1 VLVKKLILT
10 CIAINSLSASCV
22 FAQSGVFI
30 GEDIEVSEGKVRI
43 GNGISVNGGD
53 VRIGSPASI
62 ATTQTV
68 SEIQKE
74 SESSNS
80 IVVDSEKRTTQRSTK
95 NSKLIKSSG
104 DSRVKVSS
112 HQNHQARSK
121 STSYARG
128 SLKRETRETNSASRK
143 VNTTRTSK
151 SSRAASTGISV
162 NQGGV
167 RVGEGITVNDDGVRI
182 GDSISVDDN
191 GVRIGNIHVGN

>member
-1 VLVKKLILT
+1 MLVKKLILT

-43 GNGISVNGGD
+43 GDGISVNGGD

-62 ATTQTV
+62 ANTQKV
-68 SEIQKE
+68 SAIQKE

-80 IVVDSEKRTTQRSTK
+80 MVVDSEQRTTQRSTN
-95 NSKLIKSSG
+95 NSKLTKSSG
-104 DSRVKVSS
+104 ESGIKVSS
-112 HQNHQARSK
+112 RHQQQTGKKTS
-121 STSYARG
+121 SYARG
-128 SLKRETRETNSASRK
+128 SLKRETWKTNSENRT
-143 VNTTRTSK
+143 VNTTRTNK

-162 NQGGV
+162 NQGRV
-167 RVGEGITVNDDGVRI
+167 RVGEGISVNDAGVRI

-191 GVRIGNIHVGN
+191 GVRIGNIQVGN